1 MNSATY
7 QLSHSASL
15 RSTKFFCWHHACL
28 AALSFNAL
36 NSATTPP
43 ALLASDA
50 PTGPAGSITAWQK
63 KHIAFFSDCDD
74 IVLPTPNHLQVILS
88 SRSKPFIFP
97 LLSMVSHIH
106 LKHSIHH
113 QLSFVFAF
121 QWPSFYHTDPSA
133 ASQPHLKPTC
143 IRPAST
149 GVSTVFPS
157 PGASYILTSKPSQ
170 NSSPCLRTCRSTN
183 TKRNC
188 CGIRPTRLHLQNHSK
203 AKNHS
208 RTCSKQLQNP
218 GLRKRNLFAQR
229 IGQFTQRVPALDSSH

>member
-1 MNSATY
+1 MH
-7 QLSHSASL
+7 QLVRLHPSL
-15 RSTKFFCWHHACL
+15 
-28 AALSFNAL
+28 
-36 NSATTPP
+36 P
-43 ALLASDA
+43 
-50 PTGPAGSITAWQK
+50 GK
-63 KHIAFFSDCDD
+63 KQLVFFSNCDD
-74 IVLPTPNHLQVILS
+74 VVIPTPNHLQVILS

-97 LLSMVSHIH
+97 LLSMVSHMH

-113 QLSFVFAF
+113 QLLFVFAF
-121 QWPSFYHTDPSA
+121 QWPTFYHTDQSV
-133 ASQPHLKPTC
+133 ASQPHLKKTC

-170 NSSPCLRTCRSTN
+170 NSSPCLLHTCRSTN

-203 AKNHS
+203 VQNHS

-218 GLRKRNLFAQR
+218 GLGKRDLFAQQ

>member
-15 RSTKFFCWHHACL
+15 RSTKCFCWHHDCL
-28 AALSFNAL
+28 AALSFNAM
-36 NSATTPP
+36 NSATNPP
-43 ALLASDA
+43 ALLTSDA
-50 PTGPAGSITAWQK
+50 PTGPAGSITAGK
-63 KHIAFFSDCDD
+63 KTDCDD
-74 IVLPTPNHLQVILS
+74 VVLPTPNHLQVLLS

-97 LLSMVSHIH
+97 LLSMASHIH

-121 QWPSFYHTDPSA
+121 QWPSFYHTDQSV

-157 PGASYILTSKPSQ
+157 PGASYILPVNKQTQSEFKPVPPHMQKHEYQAQLLWHPANASAPAK
-170 NSSPCLRTCRSTN
+170 S
-183 TKRNC
+183 
-188 CGIRPTRLHLQNHSK
+188 LQS
-203 AKNHS
+203 
-208 RTCSKQLQNP
+208 
-218 GLRKRNLFAQR
+218 
-229 IGQFTQRVPALDSSH
+229 